1 LRSVHLRIT
10 DGYSRGSLIRPFR
23 NLAGLLLLLA
33 AAACGGGG
41 SSDGAS
47 STTPPGTVAVAIAP
61 TSASVVVATGTET
74 FSATVTGSSNTGV
87 TWQVNSVVG
96 GNATVGTISTAGLYT
111 APATLPT
118 PATVTVTAV
127 ADADSTKSA
136 SATVTLTQA
145 GTATPPTVPTG
156 LVASNVTT
164 GTATLSWT
172 ASTDASGPGVGG
184 YYVYRNGAQVAS
196 ITSGTSYNDATL
208 TGGSSYSYQV
218 AAFDKATPADV
229 SALSAAL
236 SVTSLADT
244 VPPTVPT
251 GLAASNIATGSVT
264 LTWNASTDLPN
275 PGATGVGGYY
285 VYRNGTQI
293 ATVTVKKG
301 TTYTD
306 AALTA
311 STAYT
316 YQVAAYDKASTT
328 SANVSALSASISAT
342 TLPDTVAPTVPAG
355 LTASNVTN
363 TTATINWNASTDLP
377 IPGAT
382 GVGGYFVYRNG
393 TQIANVTSGTSFSD
407 SGLTTNSSYSYK
419 VAAYDKASPP
429 NVSAQSSA
437 LSFTAG
443 NGLTITPRNAALT
456 LQQTQQFSTNAP
468 LGTILNW
475 SVDGVAGGNGTVGTV
490 SAGGLYTPPSTHG
503 THTVT
508 ATNSI
513 NLAYTASAAVAVTD
527 LTGVTT
533 WHNDNARTGQN
544 LQEYALTPTTVASG
558 FFGKRWSCP
567 LDGTVYA
574 QPLYMAN
581 VSIGGGTHNVLL
593 VETMNDTIYAFDAD
607 NGSCTPYWQNSYI
620 SPSAGT
626 GITTISSANATCTDV
641 LVQYGIT
648 GTPVID
654 PNNQTIY
661 FVTSTTENGTYFQ
674 RLHALNISTGAE
686 QANSPVVIAAT
697 VPGDGDGTSTVTFNA
712 LYQNQRLGL
721 TLTGGGIVI
730 GWGSRCDNYLWPWY
744 GWMMRYDETS
754 LQQTAKYN
762 VAPNGERGGI
772 WMAGGAPALDTE
784 GNMFLSTGNGT
795 FDDTSSAVPAL
806 APNND
811 FGESFLNLS
820 PTTLTLQDFY
830 TPSQNAAWTTDD
842 LDISSGGMVV
852 LPDNAGPPNHHN
864 VVIGTDK
871 QGHLWMMDRTNMSGF
886 QPAADNTVQ
895 YLLMPN
901 ASEYSVHAAPAY
913 WNGNGN
919 PTIIASVANG
929 PVMAFQLAGGL
940 VPISGTTAPETA
952 IASSSS
958 SETYNYPNPTPAISA
973 AASGAGAIV
982 WVLDNNANGTDNGS
996 TAMGPAILRAYDATN
1011 LATTLY
1017 SSDRLAADVC
1027 GTASKFTVPVVAN
1040 GHVYVVGSGA
1050 LTVYGMTP

>member
-1 LRSVHLRIT
+1 LRSVHLRFK
-10 DGYSRGSLIRPFR
+10 DGNSPDSLMHPFR
-23 NLAGLLLLLA
+23 TLAGMLLLLA
-33 AAACGGGG
+33 VTACGGGG
-41 SSDGAS
+41 SGGAT

-61 TSASVVVATGTET
+61 TSASVVIATGTQT
-74 FSATVTGSSNTGV
+74 FSATVTGSSDTGV
-87 TWQVNSVVG
+87 TWQVNSVAG
-96 GNATVGTISTAGLYT
+96 GNATVGTISAAGVYT
-111 APATLPT
+111 APATLPS

-127 ADADSTKSA
+127 ADADSTKTA

-145 GTATPPTVPTG
+145 GTGTATPPTVPTG

-164 GTATLSWT
+164 GTATVSWT

-184 YYVYRNGAQVAS
+184 YYVYRNGTEVATV
-196 ITSGTSYNDATL
+196 TSGASYNDVTL
-208 TGGSSYSYQV
+208 VGGSTYSYQV

-229 SALSAAL
+229 SAESAAL
-236 SVTSLADT
+236 TVTSLADT

-251 GLAASNIATGSVT
+251 GLAASKIATGSIT
-264 LTWNASTDLPN
+264 LSWNASTDLPN

-285 VYRNGTQI
+285 VYRNGAEI
-293 ATVTVKKG
+293 ATVKKG

-306 AALTA
+306 TPLTA
-311 STAYT
+311 STSYT
-316 YQVAAYDKASTT
+316 YQVSAFDKASTT
-328 SANVSALSASISAT
+328 SANVSALSGSISAT
-342 TLPDTVAPTVPAG
+342 TLADTVAPTVPAG
-355 LTASNVTN
+355 LTASNITN
-363 TTATINWNASTDLP
+363 TTATISWNASTDLP
-377 IPGAT
+377 VPGAT

-393 TQIANVTSGTSFSD
+393 TQIANVTSGTSYPD

-443 NGLTITPRNAALT
+443 NSLTITPRNAALT

-468 LGTILNW
+468 LGTVLNW

-490 SAGGLYTPPSTHG
+490 SVSGLYTPPSTPG

-508 ATNSI
+508 AANSI
-513 NLAYTASAAVAVTD
+513 NLAYTVSAAVAVTN

-567 LDGTVYA
+567 LDGTTYA
-574 QPLYMAN
+574 QPLYLAN

-607 NGSCTPYWQNSYI
+607 NANCVIYWQNSYI

-626 GITTISSANATCTDV
+626 GISTISSANATCTDV

-661 FVTSTTENGTYFQ
+661 FVTSTTENGSYFQ
-674 RLHALNISTGAE
+674 RLHALNVSTGAE
-686 QANSPVVIAAT
+686 QANSPVVIAAS
-697 VPGDGDGTSTVTFNA
+697 VPGDGDGTTSVTFNA

-721 TLTGGGIVI
+721 TLTGGGVVI

-795 FDDTSSAVPAL
+795 FDDTSSAVPGVS
-806 APNND
+806 PNND

-820 PTTLTLQDFY
+820 PTTLVLQDFY
-830 TPSQNAAWTTDD
+830 TPSMNAQWTTDD
-842 LDISSGGMVV
+842 LDISAGGMVV
-852 LPDNAGPPNHHN
+852 LPDGAGPSSHPN
-864 VVIGTDK
+864 VVVGTDK
-871 QGHLWMMDRTNMSGF
+871 QGHLWMMDRTHMSGYT
-886 QPAADNTVQ
+886 AGADNTVQ
-895 YLLMPN
+895 YTLLPG
-901 ASEYSVHAAPAY
+901 ASEYSVHSVPAF
-913 WNGNGN
+913 WNN
-919 PTIIASVANG
+919 TIYASVANG
-929 PVMAFQLAGGL
+929 PVMAVQLSNGL
-940 VPISGTTAPETA
+940 IPISGVSAPQTA
-952 IASSSS
+952 IAASSSA
-958 SETYNYPNPTPAISA
+958 ETYAYPNPTPSISA
-973 AASGAGAIV
+973 SASGAGAIV
-982 WVLDNNANGTDNGS
+982 WALDNNANGTDNGS
-996 TAMGPAILRAYDATN
+996 TAMGPAILRAYDANN

-1027 GTASKFTVPVVAN
+1027 GTASKFTVPVIAN
-1040 GHVYVVGSGA
+1040 GHVYVVGTTA
-1050 LTVYGMTP
+1050 LTVYGMAP

>member
-1 LRSVHLRIT
+1 MRSVHLRFT
-10 DGYSRGSLIRPFR
+10 DAYSPDSLFRYVR
-23 NLAGLLLLLA
+23 NLAGMLLLLA
-33 AAACGGGG
+33 AAACGGG
-41 SSDGAS
+41 SSGDAS
-47 STTPPGTVAVAIAP
+47 STTPAGTVAVAIAP
-61 TSASVVVATGTET
+61 TSASVVIVTGTVT
-74 FSATVTGSSNTGV
+74 FSATVTGSSNTAV
-87 TWQVNSVVG
+87 AWQVNSVVG

-172 ASTDASGPGVGG
+172 ASTDPSGPGVAG
-184 YYVYRNGAQVAS
+184 YYVYRNGVKVAS
-196 ITSGTSYNDATL
+196 VTSGTSYNDATL
-208 TGGSSYSYQV
+208 VGSTTYSYQV
-218 AAFDKATPADV
+218 AAFDSATPTDV

-236 SVTSLADT
+236 NITALPDT

-251 GLAASNIATGSVT
+251 GLAASNIATGSIT
-264 LTWNASTDLPN
+264 LSWNASTDLPN

-285 VYRNGTQI
+285 VYRNGADI
-293 ATVTVKKG
+293 ATVKRG

-306 AALTA
+306 SPLTA
-311 STAYT
+311 STSYT
-316 YQVAAYDKASTT
+316 YQVSAFDKASTT
-328 SANVSALSASISAT
+328 SANVSALSGSINAT
-342 TLPDTVAPTVPAG
+342 TLADTVAPTIPAG
-355 LTASNVTN
+355 LAASNVTN
-363 TTATINWNASTDLP
+363 TTATISWNASTDLP
-377 IPGAT
+377 VPGGT

-393 TQIANVTSGTSFSD
+393 TQVANVTSGTSYSD

-437 LSFTAG
+437 LSVTAG
-443 NGLTITPRNAALT
+443 NTLTITPRNAALT

-468 LGTILNW
+468 GGTILNW

-490 SAGGLYTPPSTHG
+490 SASGLYTPPSTPG

-508 ATNSI
+508 ATNSV
-513 NLAYTASAAVAVTD
+513 NLAYTVSAAVAVTN

-544 LQEYALTPTTVASG
+544 LQEYALTPATVTSG
-558 FFGKRWSCP
+558 FFGKRWSCT

-574 QPLYMAN
+574 QPLYLAN

-607 NGSCTPYWQNSYI
+607 NGSCTPYWQDSFI
-620 SPSAGT
+620 SPAAGS
-626 GITTISSANATCTDV
+626 GITPISSANAGCTDV

-661 FVTSTTENGTYFQ
+661 FVTSTTESGNYVQ

-686 QANSPVVIAAT
+686 RANSPVVIAAT
-697 VPGDGDGTSTVTFNA
+697 VPGDGSGTNSVSFNA
-712 LYQNQRLGL
+712 LYQMQRLGL

-730 GWGSRCDNYLWPWY
+730 GWGSRCDNYLWPWF

-754 LQQTAKYN
+754 LQQTAKFN

-772 WMAGGAPALDTE
+772 WMAGGAPALDSE

-795 FDDTSSAVPAL
+795 FDDTSSAVPAV

-820 PTTLTLQDFY
+820 PTTLALQDFY

-842 LDISSGGMVV
+842 LDISAGGMVV
-852 LPDNAGPPNHHN
+852 LPDNLGPSNHPN

-871 QGHLWMMDRTNMSGF
+871 QGHLWMMDRTNMSGY

-913 WNGNGN
+913 WNG
-919 PTIIASVANG
+919 TIYASVANG
-929 PVMAFQLAGGL
+929 PVMAFHLSNGL

-952 IASSSS
+952 IAASSSA
-958 SETYNYPNPTPAISA
+958 ETYNYPNPTPAISA
-973 AASGAGAIV
+973 SASGAGAIM

-1040 GHVYVVGSGA
+1040 GHVYVVGTGV
-1050 LTVYGMTP
+1050 LTVYGMAP